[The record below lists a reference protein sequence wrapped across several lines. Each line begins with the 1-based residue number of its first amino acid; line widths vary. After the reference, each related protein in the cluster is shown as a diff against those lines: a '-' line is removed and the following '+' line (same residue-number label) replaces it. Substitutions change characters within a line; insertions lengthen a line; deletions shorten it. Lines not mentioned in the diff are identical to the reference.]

1 MKKKCI
7 RFILLLVFLTGYQSL
22 SIAGT
27 YEFGRPEVPFILTH
41 LIFWDGTE
49 SENITFSISSTGD
62 QDWFDET
69 SGDVRLPIIGDVI
82 NTVRLQGP
90 EGLDLITSETVIPW
104 TPFYSIEGN
113 YKTDP
118 VRIEYKYRA
127 YSAFEYQV
135 NLPDEFCP
143 HPAGNYTLTVSCAD
157 GQTLVSELPYIA
169 AKDFSVLPPPTNLA
183 LTLNNDGSILGN
195 WTNPIV
201 YPDGVNLRAR
211 IEVFKDGIFQNFRL
225 RLRQLPSNLTQITFD
240 KEFIDMLLIHGNEF
254 KFLVQAVWY
263 IDDSG
268 VTNENYANSERINYF
283 YENNSLVKR
292 DYVPKKDVVVIPL
305 MQ

>member
-7 RFILLLVFLTGYQSL
+7 ILIFTLLFLISYQSL
-22 SIAGT
+22 SFAST

-41 LIFWDGTE
+41 LIFWDGSE
-49 SENITFSISSTGD
+49 SENITFSIASTGD

-69 SGDVRLPIIGDVI
+69 SGDIRLPIIGDVI
-82 NTVRLQGP
+82 DTVRLQGP
-90 EGLDLITSETVIPW
+90 GGLDIITSETVIPW

-143 HPAGNYTLTVSCAD
+143 HPAGSYTLTVNCTN
-157 GQTLVSELPYIA
+157 GQTLFSERPYIT
-169 AKDFSVLPPPTNLA
+169 AKDFSLLPPPVNLA
-183 LTLNNDGSILGN
+183 LTLNNDGSITGN

-201 YPDGVNLRAR
+201 YPEGVSLRAR
-211 IEVFKDGIFQNFRL
+211 IEVFNNGVFQNFRL

-268 VTNENYANSERINYF
+268 VTNENYANSERINYI
-283 YENNSLVKR
+283 YDNNSLVKK
-292 DYVPKKDVVVIPL
+292 DFVPKKDVVVIPL